1 MNKDLVTKIIG
12 NEYDTHL
19 IEKLKLVLKN
29 NKTVFLN
36 REWSLVGSQEFQEF
50 EIIYKEEPLKIGFE
64 TYIGIS
70 MIGSQNMIDDITDQI
85 KKITIDL
92 KGKV

>member
-12 NEYDTHL
+12 EEYDSNL
-19 IEKLKLVLKN
+19 IKKLKLVLKN
-29 NKTVFLN
+29 NNTVFLN
-36 REWSLVGSQEFQEF
+36 REWSLVGSQELQEF
-50 EIIYKEEPLKIGFE
+50 EIIYKGEPLKIEFE

-70 MIGSQNMIDDITDQI
+70 LIGSQSMIDDITDQI